1 MSSNNTLRHPD
12 PAIHSRLWSIR
23 TFFLLITAGG
33 TVIMAS
39 LLLWA
44 AVNIM
49 NSIIYEFGTEIL
61 AEKLSSLVQPVN
73 LRYAT
78 LERIGLE
85 DSLVH
90 RQEIKEQ
97 ALQDF
102 TRFRYKES
110 GEIFVI
116 GRDGSIL
123 LSREFKTPE
132 DSGFAAFYAQFHPGR
147 GVMRYRSGTTEKLAI
162 FQYYKP
168 WDSFIGLTIEQGELY
183 ALKNL
188 FVKVAL
194 MLLTAVLLSTI
205 LFTSIVQR
213 LIITPLVRLTSFA
226 TRVSNGN
233 FDCSLPGNYIFEL
246 GILKTDILQMVSTLR
261 RKINQTTTQLE
272 QIRER
277 ERRLDIALTALQ
289 ESEEKYRTIYNAPS
303 EAIMIIA
310 PEDGRILDA
319 NMATRRM
326 FGYTNK
332 EIQARAFT
340 DLSPGEPPY
349 THEEAALRLQAALE
363 QGPQIFEWLAR
374 DNSGDFFWVEI
385 SLQETA
391 IEGQRLL
398 IGVIRNVHTRKMAEQ
413 ELASEK
419 NRLSVTLR
427 SIGDG
432 VITTDVRGRIV
443 LMNSVAENL
452 TGWRQFEAAGRLF
465 PKVFRIV
472 HQDTGKPCDNPVQQ
486 ILDTGQVIEP
496 AEDII
501 LVARDGTRK
510 NIADRGAPIND
521 QDNRTIGA
529 VIVFRD
535 ITEEKKMEEE
545 LLKVKKL
552 ESVGIL
558 AGGIAHDFNNILVAI
573 LGNVSLARQKLAD
586 RDMAD
591 SLLQNVEKA
600 TLRAKDLTAQLLTF
614 SRGGEPVME
623 TASLDA
629 LIRDS
634 AEFILRGSKVKV
646 IFDVP
651 ADLWL
656 VQIDPGQ
663 ISQVIQNIVLN
674 ARQAMHEEG
683 LIEITC
689 RNCENCADGREP
701 AEEKCVEVIIA
712 DNGSGI
718 PEEALPQIFD
728 PYFTTRDSGSGL
740 GLSICHS
747 IIKKH
752 GARISVDSVPGS
764 GTTFI
769 LQLPTGVG
777 KLKTAP
783 PPGKTLEKA
792 PAGKARIL
800 VMDDDPMIVELAK
813 QMLEHLG
820 HNVVT
825 SPEGEKALA
834 LYVRAMEENTPFD
847 IVIMDLTIP
856 GGMGGK
862 KAIQKLLQIDP
873 EARAIVSSGYSHDPV
888 MADYRDYGFKSVIVK
903 PYQVE
908 DLAKAVQQTLQS
920 DQ

>member
-1 MSSNNTLRHPD
+1 
-12 PAIHSRLWSIR
+12 
-23 TFFLLITAGG
+23 
-33 TVIMAS
+33 
-39 LLLWA
+39 
-44 AVNIM
+44 M

-61 AEKLSSLVQPVN
+61 TEKLSSQVQPVN
-73 LRYAT
+73 MRYAT
-78 LERIGLE
+78 LKRIGLE
-85 DSLVH
+85 DSQVH

-102 TRFRYKES
+102 ARFRYKES

-132 DSGFAAFYAQFHPGR
+132 DSGFAAFYAQFYPGQ
-147 GVMRYRSGTTEKLAI
+147 GVMQYTSGTTLKLAV

-188 FVKVAL
+188 FIKVAL
-194 MLLTAVLLSTI
+194 MLLAAVLLSTI

-226 TRVSNGN
+226 TQVSKGN
-233 FDCSLPGNYIFEL
+233 FDCSLPGNYILEL
-246 GILKTDILQMVSTLR
+246 GILKTDILQMVATLR
-261 RKINQTTTQLE
+261 RKMNQTTAQLE
-272 QIRER
+272 LIRER
-277 ERRLDIALTALQ
+277 ETRLDNALTALQ
-289 ESEEKYRTIYNAPS
+289 ESEQRYRTIYNTPS
-303 EAIMIIA
+303 EAIFIIN

-332 EIQARAFT
+332 EIQTLAFT
-340 DLSPGEPPY
+340 DLSSGEPPY
-349 THEEAALRLQAALE
+349 TQQEAGRRMQAALE
-363 QGPQIFEWLAR
+363 KGPQIFEWLAQ
-374 DNSGDFFWVEI
+374 DSSGDFFWVEI
-385 SLQETA
+385 SLQETE

-419 NRLSVTLR
+419 ERLSVTLR

-432 VITTDVRGRIV
+432 VITTDTRGRIV
-443 LMNSVAENL
+443 LMNSVAEKL
-452 TGWRQFEAAGRLF
+452 TGWRQFEAAGRSF
-465 PKVFRIV
+465 PDVFHII
-472 HQDTGKPCDNPVQQ
+472 HQDTGEVSENPVKK
-486 ILDTGQVIEP
+486 ILYSGKIIEP

-501 LVARDGTRK
+501 LIARDGSRK

-521 QDNRTIGA
+521 QHSRTIGA

-573 LGNVSLARQKLAD
+573 LGNVSLARQRLED
-586 RDMAD
+586 RNMAD

-600 TLRAKDLTAQLLTF
+600 TLRAKDLTSQLLTF

-623 TASLDA
+623 TASLDG

-634 AEFILRGSKVKV
+634 AEFVLRGSNVKV
-646 IFDVP
+646 TFDIP
-651 ADLWL
+651 ADVWL
-656 VQIDPGQ
+656 VTIDPGQ

-674 ARQAMHEEG
+674 AKQAMHEEG

-689 RNCENCADGREP
+689 RNCENCADGRELP
-701 AEEKCVEVIIA
+701 GGKCVKIIIT
-712 DNGSGI
+712 DNGNGI
-718 PEEALPQIFD
+718 PEEVLPQIFD

-752 GARISVDSVPGS
+752 GARISVDSTQGS
-764 GTTFI
+764 GTTFTI
-769 LQLPTGVG
+769 QLPISSDRQKIVSS
-777 KLKTAP
+777 P
-783 PPGKTLEKA
+783 EKA
-792 PAGKARIL
+792 QNRAFSGKARIL

-820 HNVVT
+820 HDVVT
-825 SPEGEKALA
+825 SPEGKKALA
-834 LYVRAMEENTPFD
+834 LYARAMEENTPFD

-908 DLAKAVQQTLQS
+908 DLAKAVQETLQS
-920 DQ
+920 NQ